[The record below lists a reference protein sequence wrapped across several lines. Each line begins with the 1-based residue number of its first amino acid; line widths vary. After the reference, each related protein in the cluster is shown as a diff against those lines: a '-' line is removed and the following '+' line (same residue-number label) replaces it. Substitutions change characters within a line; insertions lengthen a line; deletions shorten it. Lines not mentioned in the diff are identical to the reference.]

1 MKTKI
6 ILSGAVALIFGLSA
20 CNRGEGRFQNLN
32 SGEEVT
38 LVQDDE
44 GRMVDEKTRKPVL
57 LYVDTKSR
65 DTFYGVTGDKVNGH
79 LQLMDKGVYVFND
92 GERKIKIDGEEY
104 KILDGNSKEK
114 WEGDEYK
121 YKEDNVK
128 IKSEGD
134 EFKYQADGYKEKV
147 DKDGDV
153 KIKTDDQ
160 KIKIDGETGERKVEE
175 RSVFSKAKDK
185 ITGN

>member
-6 ILSGAVALIFGLSA
+6 ILSSAVALTIGLSA
-20 CNRGEGRFQNLN
+20 CNRGEGRFRNLN
-32 SGEEVT
+32 SGQEVT
-38 LVQDDE
+38 LVQNDE
-44 GRMVDEKTRKPVL
+44 GQMVDEKTRKTVL
-57 LYVDTKSR
+57 LYTDTKSR

-79 LQLMDKGVYVFND
+79 LQVMDKGVYVYND
-92 GERKIKIDGEEY
+92 GERQIKIEGEEY
-104 KILDGNSKEK
+104 KILDGDSKEK
-114 WEGDEYK
+114 WEGEEYK
-121 YKEDNVK
+121 YKDDDVK

-134 EFKYQADGYKEKV
+134 DFKHKEDGYKKKV
-147 DKDGDV
+147 DGDGDV

-185 ITGN
+185 VTGN